1 MTSTGV
7 AIVLPAR
14 YESTRFPGK
23 PLAMLAGKPLIE
35 WVYARAQRVGGVS
48 RVVVAT
54 DDRRIADAV
63 SSFGGDVVMTAI
75 DHATGTDRVAEVARS
90 LDEDIVVNL
99 QGDEPVFPI
108 ALIREMIDHVG
119 AGCDIVTAAHPIVA
133 RAEIDNPNVVKV
145 VVTPDGN
152 ALYFS
157 RSAIPCSAHR
167 GKDASNAHEYLR
179 HVGVYVFE
187 RSKLIAFSEA
197 PRTPL
202 EIAEGLEQLRALE
215 MGMTIRVVKT
225 EETTLGVD
233 VPEDIKSVEKVLSAT

>member
-1 MTSTGV
+1 MTSAGV

-35 WVYARAQRVGGVS
+35 WVYARAQQVGGVS

-54 DDRRIADAV
+54 DDARIADAV
-63 SSFGGDVVMTAI
+63 SSFGGEVVMTAS

-90 LDEDIVVNL
+90 LDEDVVVNL

-108 ALIREMIDHVG
+108 ELIRDMIDHVG
-119 AGCDIVTAAHPIVA
+119 AGSDIVTAAHPIVA
-133 RAEIDNPNVVKV
+133 QVEIDNPNVVKV

-157 RSAIPCSAHR
+157 RSAIP
-167 GKDASNAHEYLR
+167 SNAHRVPDANTVHDYLR

-187 RSKLIAFSEA
+187 RSKLMAFADA

-215 MGMTIRVVKT
+215 MGMTIKVVKT
-225 EETTLGVD
+225 EEATLGVD
-233 VPEDIKSVEKVLSAT
+233 VPEDIKSVEKVLSAI